1 MKTAI
6 ATLLQHA
13 CRRRRADDLLLSY
26 IMFVVYFVLFS
37 R

>member
-1 MKTAI
+1 MKI

-13 CRRRRADDLLLSY
+13 CQRSRANDLLLSY
-26 IMFVVYFVLFS
+26 MMLVVYFVLFP